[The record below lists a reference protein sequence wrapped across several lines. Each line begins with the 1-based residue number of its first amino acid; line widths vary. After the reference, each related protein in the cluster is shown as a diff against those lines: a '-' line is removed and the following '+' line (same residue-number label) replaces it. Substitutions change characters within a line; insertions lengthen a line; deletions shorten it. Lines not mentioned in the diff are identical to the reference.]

1 MGPDSF
7 KNPEPVYRGT
17 DFWMLNGKLCD
28 EEIAFQM
35 EEMHKQGIHS
45 FIARTYIGLQ
55 SDYPGREFKKQLRC
69 IIDTA
74 KIYGMKVYLQAGYM
88 PEAVPDLP
96 EEYSMHYIVPRKE
109 GCLRQDSIVF
119 TRHNGYV
126 YTDVRA
132 DDLLNMFD
140 KEVVD
145 GYLKATYEDVW
156 QEFSDEWG
164 GTIESIW
171 VDEPSYRADYL
182 PWPPNLADEFIRK
195 YGYDIR
201 EKIYLLYVN
210 EDGYEKVRYDYR
222 TLMRDLM
229 EENYFKNLSTWC
241 KERNLKASGHLMME
255 DTLRQ
260 QILRAGAIMPY
271 YKYFDI
277 PGMDVLNCRME
288 WKDAPIHP
296 DDELKMRSAL
306 YQTTLQCVSAAY
318 QAGKKHILCEMYACT
333 SENMNFRNMLYMF
346 DEYAA
351 MGINHRCVHGV
362 FYSLKGQRKRAYPP
376 HIHYYQ
382 PYWEKYSL
390 VNEYCARVSAF
401 ISNGRP
407 AAKTLILHPLE
418 TAYTIY
424 KGDLEGGQNPGKDM
438 YAYDRVIYKML
449 HILKS
454 SQLDVHYG
462 DFKTIADTA
471 YVKDG
476 LLYVGDMC
484 YDTVV
489 LPCLDVLSSEVMD
502 ILRRFASENGKIII
516 YKKAPG
522 LLDGT
527 KNPSV
532 EKELLD
538 MHTSVF
544 AEDLPALVREIE
556 KKREYTLEG
565 AESAD
570 ILVNHRRGEES
581 DYYMLFNTSCM
592 KRADIVLRT
601 KGDFNVK
608 IYDAIRGTVSD
619 FASVSES
626 GTTLAEISIDAGSSV
641 LLEFARDAKYVKN
654 SKNITSSVVKF
665 PETTPWEIV
674 GREDNCAVLEYCSYK
689 KESGEF
695 SGEILVLAVN
705 ELLKREG
712 YCGKI
717 TLRYKITAEN
727 DFQELYLVTEYTDG
741 VEFYVNSEK
750 IDVKECGYFLSKD
763 FKKLILT
770 DKIKKGENYIDVCLT
785 YIPLSKTKSALT
797 SLFEEQKGSE
807 LENMYIVG
815 DFYVNA
821 YADTCQNGDILINQ
835 NYTIAEMPEK
845 LYTYKELT
853 VSGFPFYS
861 GSITLE
867 KKFCTA
873 KPGKGEKCI
882 LRINTLNAGV
892 GEVYINGTTVGAIL
906 RTPFEC
912 DITELVKDG
921 ENIMAIRLLSTIRN
935 TIGPF
940 HNPRGDVGNLFG
952 GAYENPHKSWMD
964 TDMSKPGWEYEL
976 EYHNPKWTNDYFLAP
991 FGVGDITISRNKE
1004 EI

>member
-1 MGPDSF
+1 MKPDNF

-17 DFWMLNGKLCD
+17 DFWMLNGKLCE

-74 KIYGMKVYLQAGYM
+74 KMYGMKVYLQAGYM

-96 EEYSMHYIVPRKE
+96 KEYSLHYIVPEKE
-109 GCLRQDSIVF
+109 GCESDTGTVF

-126 YTDVRA
+126 YTDVPA
-132 DDLLNMFD
+132 EDLLNLFD
-140 KEVVD
+140 KRVVD
-145 GYLKATYEDVW
+145 SYLKATYEDVW
-156 QEFSDEWG
+156 SEFSDEWG

-182 PWPPNLADEFIRK
+182 PWPPNLADEFIK
-195 YGYDIR
+195 KFGYDIR
-201 EKIYLLYVN
+201 EKIYLLYEN
-210 EDGYEKVRYDYR
+210 EEGYEKVRYDYR
-222 TLMRDLM
+222 TLLRDLM
-229 EENYFKNLSTWC
+229 EESYFKRLAKWC
-241 KERNLKASGHLMME
+241 KKHNLKASGHLMME

-260 QILRAGAIMPY
+260 QILRAGAVMPY

-318 QAGKKHILCEMYACT
+318 QAGKEHILCEMYACT

-351 MGINHRCVHGV
+351 MGINHRCIHAM

-418 TAYTIY
+418 TAYIIY
-424 KGDLEGGQNPGKDM
+424 KGDLAGGQNPGKDM

-454 SQLDVHYG
+454 SQIDVHYG
-462 DFKTIADTA
+462 DFKTIADTG

-476 LLYVGDMC
+476 MLYVGEMC

-489 LPCLDVLSSEVMD
+489 LPCLDVISGDVMD
-502 ILRRFASENGKIII
+502 ILRRFAKENGKIVI
-516 YKKAPG
+516 YKKAPV
-522 LLDGT
+522 LLDGI
-527 KNPSV
+527 KNPTV
-532 EKELLD
+532 GKELLD
-538 MHTSVF
+538 AGTSVF
-544 AEDLPALVREIE
+544 AEDLPSLLRELE
-556 KKREYTLEG
+556 KKKEYIIEG

-570 ILVNHRRGEES
+570 ILVNRRLGEES

-592 KRADIVLRT
+592 KSADIVLKA
-601 KGDFNVK
+601 KGDFGVK
-608 IYDAIRGTVSD
+608 IYDATSGTVSD
-619 FASVSES
+619 FASVSEN
-626 GTTLAEISIDAGSSV
+626 GFTRAEVSIAAGSSV
-641 LLEFARDAKYVKN
+641 LLELVRGVKEEFTN
-654 SKNITSSVVKF
+654 RNTVSAVIEI
-665 PETTPWEIV
+665 PETKPWEITE
-674 GREDNCAVLEYCSYK
+674 REENCAPLEYCSYK
-689 KESGEF
+689 KENGEF
-695 SGEILVLAVN
+695 AGELPVLAVN

-712 YCGKI
+712 YCGKV
-717 TLRYKITAEN
+717 TLRYKITSEN
-727 DFQELYLVTEYTDG
+727 DFNKLFLVTEYTDG
-741 VEFYVNSEK
+741 VEFYINSER
-750 IDVKECGYFLSKD
+750 IEVKECGYFLSKD
-763 FKKLILT
+763 FKKLLLK
-770 DKIKKGENYIDVCLT
+770 DVIKKGENYIDVCLVYT
-785 YIPLSKTKSALT
+785 PLSKTRSALT

-807 LENMYIVG
+807 LENMYLTG

-821 YADTCQNGDILINQ
+821 YADTCQNGDVLINR
-835 NYTIAEMPEK
+835 NYTISRMPER

-861 GSITLE
+861 GSIRLE
-867 KKFCTA
+867 KKFSCM
-873 KPGKGEKCI
+873 KHKDESFFIK
-882 LRINTLNAGV
+882 INTMNAGV
-892 GEVYINGTTVGAIL
+892 GEVYINGVNAGVIL

-912 DITELVKDG
+912 DITELVRDG
-921 ENIMAIRLLSTIRN
+921 ENTVSVRLMSTIRN

-976 EYHNPKWTNDYFLAP
+976 EYHNPKWTNDCFAAP
-991 FGVGDITISRNKE
+991 FGVGDITVISSRMR
-1004 EI
+1004 